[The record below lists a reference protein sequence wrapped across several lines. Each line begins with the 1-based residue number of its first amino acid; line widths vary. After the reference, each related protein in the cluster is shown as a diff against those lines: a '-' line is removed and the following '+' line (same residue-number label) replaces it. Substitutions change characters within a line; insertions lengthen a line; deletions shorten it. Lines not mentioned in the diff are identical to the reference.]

1 MEPNVWSGF
10 WVRPW
15 QFIATHPVP
24 KTRRM
29 VCVSLLVM
37 NVVNYI
43 FIRLQGHK
51 SWTFVYS
58 IKCSIIQCTHVYS
71 FCKSKTESKVSLS
84 KFYGPQVKHDKQYM
98 YFSQRIK
105 RYGFINISGTLI
117 FVDFAVE
124 GILKI
129 PSINHQNQ
137 MSLALSVLLI
147 VNSFWNDVDIKD
159 ALVLPACCST
169 GVCTFILKHTELF
182 FSIYRPKSEY
192 SELEEDVRKYRVNGR
207 KLKYV

>member
-1 MEPNVWSGF
+1 MWSGF

-43 FIRLQGHK
+43 FIRLKGHK

-71 FCKSKTESKVSLS
+71 FCKSKTESKVSLF

-137 MSLALSVLLI
+137 MSLALLVLLI

-159 ALVLPACCST
+159 TLVLPACCST
-169 GVCTFILKHTELF
+169 GVCTFIFVSIQNF
-182 FSIYRPKSEY
+182 FLY
-192 SELEEDVRKYRVNGR
+192 L
-207 KLKYV
+207 

>member
-1 MEPNVWSGF
+1 MWSGF

-71 FCKSKTESKVSLS
+71 FCKSKSESKVSLS
-84 KFYGPQVKHDKQYM
+84 KFYGPGAWNSCTS
-98 YFSQRIK
+98 YFRCL
-105 RYGFINISGTLI
+105 RWY
-117 FVDFAVE
+117 V
-124 GILKI
+124 LK
-129 PSINHQNQ
+129 
-137 MSLALSVLLI
+137 VFFLL
-147 VNSFWNDVDIKD
+147 
-159 ALVLPACCST
+159 L
-169 GVCTFILKHTELF
+169 LF
-182 FSIYRPKSEY
+182 FVFVLFLLFLLLLCCCFLLLFLFMFFFFKEFIYKQSRAILYCHIILILS
-192 SELEEDVRKYRVNGR
+192 
-207 KLKYV
+207 

>member
-1 MEPNVWSGF
+1 MLYIIFLLGYRAINHGLSFTVSNAPLYNV
-10 WVRPW
+10 
-15 QFIATHPVP
+15 
-24 KTRRM
+24 
-29 VCVSLLVM
+29 
-37 NVVNYI
+37 
-43 FIRLQGHK
+43 
-51 SWTFVYS
+51 
-58 IKCSIIQCTHVYS
+58 HVYS

-147 VNSFWNDVDIKD
+147 VNSF
-159 ALVLPACCST
+159 
-169 GVCTFILKHTELF
+169 
-182 FSIYRPKSEY
+182 
-192 SELEEDVRKYRVNGR
+192 
-207 KLKYV
+207 